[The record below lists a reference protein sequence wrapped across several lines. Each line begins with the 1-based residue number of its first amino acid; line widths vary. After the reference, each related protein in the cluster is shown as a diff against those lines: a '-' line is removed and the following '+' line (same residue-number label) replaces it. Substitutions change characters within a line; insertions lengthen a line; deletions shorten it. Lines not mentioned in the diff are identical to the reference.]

1 MLLLGIETSCDDTA
15 TAIVR
20 DGRTVL
26 ANVSTN
32 QDAFHAKFG
41 GIVPEI
47 ASRQHLALLSAA
59 VADALERAE
68 LSLPMLDGIAVTAGP
83 GLVGSLVIGVAS
95 AKALAYASGK
105 PLYAVNHLHGHI
117 FAPFLGRDI
126 EPAYPL
132 LALLVSGGHSQLVHV
147 DSPTHMRIVA
157 RTRDDAAG
165 EAFDKTARLLD
176 LPFPGGPEIDRL
188 ARDGDAT
195 AIAFPR
201 HRAENGNLD
210 MSFSGIKTA
219 VKYFLDTDAGNAAR
233 PADVAASF
241 QAAVVDVLVDRLD
254 RVAQLA
260 PYRMAVLS
268 GGVAANS
275 ALAAAFAAW
284 GERTGVPAY
293 APERRYCTDN
303 AAMIAAAADRQG
315 ATVLADARTLR
326 SCSPPPPSDE
336 PIQWLASARRE
347 GIGDLRRPNF
357 HRNPSPQIAAAC
369 PVEAVGN
376 SQVGSCLLLQA
387 VEVANHPSPMAGV
400 GDRLNWVARE

>member
-15 TAIVR
+15 TAVVR

-68 LSLPMLDGIAVTAGP
+68 VSLAMLDGIAVTAGP

-95 AKALAYASGK
+95 AKALAFAARK

-117 FAPFLGRDI
+117 FAAFVERDAEPEYPF
-126 EPAYPL
+126 

-147 DSPTHMRIVA
+147 DSPVAMHVVA

-165 EAFDKTARLLD
+165 EAFDKTARLLG
-176 LPFPGGPEIDRL
+176 LPFPGGPAIDRL
-188 ARDGDAT
+188 ARDGDPA

-201 HRAENGNLD
+201 HRAERDAID

-219 VKYFLDTDAGNAAR
+219 VKYFLESGTGKAAR
-233 PADVAASF
+233 PQDVAASF
-241 QAAVVDVLVDRLD
+241 QAAVVDVLIDRLD
-254 RVAQLA
+254 RAARRA
-260 PYRMAVLS
+260 PYRAAVLS

-275 ALAAAFAAW
+275 ALQSAFLAW
-284 GERTGVPAY
+284 SERTGIPARI
-293 APERRYCTDN
+293 PHLRYCTDN

-315 ATVLADARTLR
+315 SAVLADARTLTAN
-326 SCSPPPPSDE
+326 PNLPFVLPGPAQ
-336 PIQWLASARRE
+336 PVPTV
-347 GIGDLRRPNF
+347 RP
-357 HRNPSPQIAAAC
+357 
-369 PVEAVGN
+369 
-376 SQVGSCLLLQA
+376 
-387 VEVANHPSPMAGV
+387 
-400 GDRLNWVARE
+400 